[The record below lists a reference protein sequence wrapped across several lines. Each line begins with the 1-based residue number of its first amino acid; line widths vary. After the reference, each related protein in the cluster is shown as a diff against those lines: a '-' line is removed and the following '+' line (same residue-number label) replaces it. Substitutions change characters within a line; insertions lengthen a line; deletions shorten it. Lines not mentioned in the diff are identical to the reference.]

1 MSKRLI
7 TRACAAAAL
16 LAASPALAQD
26 YNAST
31 AIPADPANA
40 ADPMAANA
48 ADPMAG
54 NAADPMAADPLANDP
69 MATAATDPLA
79 TEQTVDAAATD
90 DDDGGF
96 PWGVLGLL
104 GLVGLLGMN
113 RRSNGDVSVDT
124 RRDGV

>member
-26 YNAST
+26 NNAST
-31 AIPADPANA
+31 AIPADPANT
-40 ADPMAANA
+40 ADPLANA
-48 ADPMAG
+48 ADPLAG
-54 NAADPMAADPLANDP
+54 NAADPLAADPLAADP
-69 MATAATDPLA
+69 MATTTTDPLA
-79 TEQTVDAAATD
+79 TEPMVDTAQED

-113 RRSNGDVSVDT
+113 RRDDRGDRVDT
-124 RRDGV
+124 PRDGA

>member
-1 MSKRLI
+1 MSQRLI

-26 YNAST
+26 NTAST
-31 AIPADPANA
+31 AIPADPANT
-40 ADPMAANA
+40 ADPLAANA
-48 ADPMAG
+48 ADPLAG
-54 NAADPMAADPLANDP
+54 NAADPLAADPLATDP
-69 MATAATDPLA
+69 MATTTTDPLA
-79 TEQTVDAAATD
+79 TEPMMDTAEDD

-113 RRSNGDVSVDT
+113 RRDNGGDRVDT